1 MFAAA
6 YRQVTSLPLILA
18 ALRLAAGM
26 NFVGED
32 EEQDQMKEL
41 HWEHGYQ
48 MFWILG
54 SFVTVFILCM
64 LHRKVR
70 FSVPVLRRNLM
81 DLSGRPTLIAVRFL
95 LCFSLAGRAEVAF
108 DLVDERYR
116 HPG

>member
-1 MFAAA
+1 MLAAA

-81 DLSGRPTLIAVRFL
+81 DLSGRPTLIAARS
-95 LCFSLAGRAEVAF
+95 FSAVLFARRAC
-108 DLVDERYR
+108 
-116 HPG
+116 